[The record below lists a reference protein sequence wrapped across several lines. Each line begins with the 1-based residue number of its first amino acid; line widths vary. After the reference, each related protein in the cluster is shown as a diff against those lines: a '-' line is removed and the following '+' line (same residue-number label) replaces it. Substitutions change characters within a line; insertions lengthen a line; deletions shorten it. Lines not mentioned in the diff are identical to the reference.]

1 MTDNPTAV
9 AEALAG
15 ERDVDRPALLSGAQI
30 RSFTMIGVLIA
41 VWLAFHALTHG
52 IFLTP
57 RNLTNLSG
65 QVAITAILA
74 CGIVMVIVPAYIDL
88 SIGATVSFCAVVAA
102 MASSKF
108 GFAAP
113 IAIAATL
120 AVGALMGVWH
130 GLWVAALRVPAFIVT
145 LASLLAIRG
154 IALVITNSET
164 MAPAPGLLVISDD
177 ALGAAPS
184 AIVLLLL
191 WAGVAWTQVREY
203 RARRSAGIATSWLSV
218 VGLPA
223 LFTGVVAVAA
233 AGVAAEYRGI
243 PIPVVLLLGVMVVIG
258 AIMRLTAFGRRL
270 YAIGGNRRA
279 AALAGINIAFD
290 TFMVFVIMGL
300 LYGVAGLVLVSR
312 LASAPPNAG
321 VGMELNVIAAAVI
334 GGTSLLGGR
343 GTISGAVIGA
353 LLMESL
359 SNGMSLMNLPSAY
372 QSIAV
377 GFVLLVAVWVDI
389 RSRGAKALED

>member
-1 MTDNPTAV
+1 MTDKPIA
-9 AEALAG
+9 APEALAG
-15 ERDVDRPALLSGAQI
+15 ERDADRPTLLSGAQI

-41 VWLAFHALTHG
+41 IWLVFHALTNG

-88 SIGATVSFCAVVAA
+88 SIGATVSFCAVIAA
-102 MASSKF
+102 MTSSKF
-108 GFAAP
+108 GFSIP
-113 IAIAATL
+113 VAIMATL
-120 AVGALMGVWH
+120 AVGALMGAWH
-130 GLWVAALRVPAFIVT
+130 GVWVAVLRVPAFIVT
-145 LASLLAIRG
+145 LASLLAVRG
-154 IALVITNSET
+154 IALVVTNSET
-164 MAPAPGLLVISDD
+164 MAPASGLLVISDD

-184 AIVLLLL
+184 ALLLLLL
-191 WAGVAWTQVREY
+191 WAAIAWMQLREY
-203 RARRSAGIATSWLSV
+203 RARRAAGIPTSWLSL

-233 AGVAAEYRGI
+233 TGVAAEYRGI
-243 PIPVVLLLGVMVVIG
+243 PVPVVLLLGVMVVIG
-258 AIMRLTAFGRRL
+258 AIMRFTAFGRRL

-279 AALAGINIAFD
+279 AALAGIDIAFD
-290 TFMVFVIMGL
+290 TFMVFTIMGV
-300 LYGVAGLVLVSR
+300 LYGIAGLVLVSR

-321 VGMELNVIAAAVI
+321 IGMELNVIAAAVI

-377 GFVLLVAVWVDI
+377 GFVLLVAVWIDI
-389 RSRGAKALED
+389 RSRGARALED

>member
-1 MTDNPTAV
+1 
-9 AEALAG
+9 
-15 ERDVDRPALLSGAQI
+15 
-30 RSFTMIGVLIA
+30 
-41 VWLAFHALTHG
+41 
-52 IFLTP
+52 
-57 RNLTNLSG
+57 
-65 QVAITAILA
+65 
-74 CGIVMVIVPAYIDL
+74 
-88 SIGATVSFCAVVAA
+88 
-102 MASSKF
+102 
-108 GFAAP
+108 
-113 IAIAATL
+113 
-120 AVGALMGVWH
+120 
-130 GLWVAALRVPAFIVT
+130 
-145 LASLLAIRG
+145 
-154 IALVITNSET
+154 

-184 AIVLLLL
+184 ALLLLLL
-191 WAGVAWTQVREY
+191 WAAVAWMQLREY
-203 RARRSAGIATSWLSV
+203 RARRAAGIPTSWLSV

-233 AGVAAEYRGI
+233 TGVAAEYRGI
-243 PIPVVLLLGVMVVIG
+243 PVPVVLLLGVMVVIG
-258 AIMRLTAFGRRL
+258 AIMRFTAFGRRL

-279 AALAGINIAFD
+279 AALAGIDIAFD
-290 TFMVFVIMGL
+290 TFMVFTIMGI
-300 LYGVAGLVLVSR
+300 LYGIAGLVLVSR

-321 VGMELNVIAAAVI
+321 IGMELNVIAAAVI

-389 RSRGAKALED
+389 RSRGARALED

>member
-1 MTDNPTAV
+1 MTDNPVAAADAV
-9 AEALAG
+9 PG
-15 ERDVDRPALLSGAQI
+15 ERDGDRPALLSAAQI
-30 RSFTMIGVLIA
+30 HSFTMIGVLIA
-41 VWLAFHALTHG
+41 VWLVFHALTHG

-88 SIGATVSFCAVVAA
+88 SIGATVSFCAVIAA
-102 MASSKF
+102 MTSSKF
-108 GFAAP
+108 GFSVP
-113 IAIAATL
+113 VAIAATL
-120 AVGALMGVWH
+120 AVGALMGAWH
-130 GLWVAALRVPAFIVT
+130 GVWVAVLRVPAFIVT
-145 LASLLAIRG
+145 LASLLAVRG

-164 MAPAPGLLVISDD
+164 MAPAPGLLVISDN

-184 AIVLLLL
+184 AVLLLLL
-191 WAGVAWTQVREY
+191 WAGVAWMQLREY

-233 AGVAAEYRGI
+233 TGVVAEYRGI

-258 AIMRLTAFGRRL
+258 AIMRFTAFGRRL

-279 AALAGINIAFD
+279 AALAGVDIAFD
-290 TFMVFVIMGL
+290 TFMVFVIMGV
-300 LYGVAGLVLVSR
+300 LYGIAGLVLVSR

-321 VGMELNVIAAAVI
+321 IGMELNVIAAAVI
-334 GGTSLLGGR
+334 GGTSLLGGH
-343 GTISGAVIGA
+343 GTIAGAVIGA

-389 RSRGAKALED
+389 RSRGARAFED